1 MVMKEMLYNEDDA
14 YDIILNIDVKYS
26 SLEDFQ
32 ETNKRA
38 IFLNFIEI
46 FRKMTVIEKPIIS
59 LCIIW
64 NTDVIVMKTTYQID
78 KSDINILNEIL
89 LPYFLDIED
98 YETCSEIK
106 ILYEKLYESKQ

>member
-1 MVMKEMLYNEDDA
+1 MEKFYNEDDT
-14 YDIILNIDVKYS
+14 YDITLNIYVKYS
-26 SLEDFQ
+26 GLEDFL
-32 ETNKRA
+32 ETNKRT

-64 NTDVIVMKTTYQID
+64 NTDEIVMKTTYQVD

-106 ILYEKLYESKQ
+106 LLYEKLYESKQ